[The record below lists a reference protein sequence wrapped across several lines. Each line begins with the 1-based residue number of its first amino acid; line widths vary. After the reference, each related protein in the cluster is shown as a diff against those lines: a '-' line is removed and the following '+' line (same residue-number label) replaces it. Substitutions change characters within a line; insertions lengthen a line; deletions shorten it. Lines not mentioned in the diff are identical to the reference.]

1 MRSLKYGLPLVVIS
15 GLGLWF
21 YKTTNL
27 STSSSTTQV
36 ETEEAKSA
44 QTKNLTRDVASLKP
58 SPDPL
63 PTSHSVVLATTNL
76 EKKSAILTAEQASTL
91 TKFKVIHNKV
101 FLSDADKEMK
111 KQIFKDSALLKNL
124 HALLVDPT
132 VAPMGSD
139 LYVQRMQAVDLLIDA
154 SVDGKSAEATATI
167 LSIIEDKQVE
177 DLKLSAES
185 RQGLAEVKAEFLYTW
200 TAKMPSQ
207 VDAVQHAIAGPV
219 TAKIWQNVQA
229 TQEQNRIESSTLNR

>member
-1 MRSLKYGLPLVVIS
+1 MRALKYGLPVIVIS

-27 STSSSTTQV
+27 SASSATVQTDVEKTKSTSNENV
-36 ETEEAKSA
+36 
-44 QTKNLTRDVASLKP
+44 NRDVASLKP

-63 PTSHSVVLATTNL
+63 PSSHTAVLATTAS
-76 EKKSAILTAEQASTL
+76 EKKTDILTTEQVTTL
-91 TKFKVIHNKV
+91 KNFKVIHGKV
-101 FLSDADKEMK
+101 FLSDKDKEMK
-111 KQIFKDSALLKNL
+111 KQIFADAALLKNL
-124 HALLVDPT
+124 QALLVDPM

-139 LYVQRMQAVDLLIDA
+139 LYVQRMQAIDLLIDA
-154 SVDGKSAEATATI
+154 SVDGKSAEATAAI

-177 DLKLSAES
+177 DLKLSVES

-200 TAKMPSQ
+200 TAKMPNQ

-219 TAKIWQNVQA
+219 TAKIWQNAQA
-229 TQEQNRIESSTLNR
+229 AQEQNRIESSTLNR